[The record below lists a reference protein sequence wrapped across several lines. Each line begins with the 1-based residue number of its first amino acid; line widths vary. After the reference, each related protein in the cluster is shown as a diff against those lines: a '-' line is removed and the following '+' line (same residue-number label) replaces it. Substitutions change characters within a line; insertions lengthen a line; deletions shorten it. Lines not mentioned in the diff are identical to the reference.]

1 MAIAVTGCEFVVAA
15 RIRTGDVTVDPFC
28 GKQIVTDGLTV
39 LGVQVVLAPTLTVA
53 VAVAEPPVP
62 VAVIVYVVV
71 AVGLTD
77 LVPDVATA
85 PMPLSIVTDVAFV
98 LDQVSVDDCPEVML
112 VGFAVM
118 VTVGAPLDV
127 PTVTVALEVTV
138 APFEPVAVA
147 V

>member
-1 MAIAVTGCEFVVAA
+1 LVVAA
-15 RIRTGDVTVDPFC
+15 RTCTGDVTVDPFC

-53 VAVAEPPVP
+53 AAVADPPAP

-77 LVPDVATA
+77 LVPDVPTA
-85 PMPLSIVTDVAFV
+85 PIPLSIVTEVAFV
-98 LDQVSVDDCPEVML
+98 LDQVNVDDCPEVMV
-112 VGFAVM
+112 VGLADS
-118 VTVGAPLDV
+118 VTVGAPVEV
-127 PTVTVALEVTV
+127 PTVTVAVEVTV